1 MKTIAEPALLFS
13 SCIFYFSSQTKM
25 SASSLILII
34 FNSMCYCRFAWESVL
49 FHKESVRPRKSSCA
63 GTSRLGVSSSAGSPV
78 VLWLSCLQLQ
88 TPQSMLR
95 LAQAMGTAP
104 EGDHMQQDDRWVRR
118 GWCSARAPSLLA
130 NSLDHFNFSSL
141 TKPTCFTVPDASRAW
156 LFVMGETPERWWLVL
171 LIVLFL

>member
-1 MKTIAEPALLFS
+1 
-13 SCIFYFSSQTKM
+13 M

-34 FNSMCYCRFAWESVL
+34 FNSMCHGRFAWESIS
-49 FHKESVRPRKSSCA
+49 FHKKSVHPTMSSRA

-88 TPQSMLR
+88 TPLSMLR

-104 EGDHMQQDDRWVRR
+104 EGDLMKQDDRWVRR
-118 GWCSARAPSLLA
+118 GWCSACAPSLLA

-141 TKPTCFTVPDASRAW
+141 AKPTCFTVLDASRAL
-156 LFVMGETPERWWLVL
+156 LFVMGETECWLLVS
-171 LIVLFL
+171 IVLFL